1 MQDEA
6 ASGSLKT
13 DRMQDGAAPGS
24 LKNDD
29 LKAEVATEKKMM
41 DASQIEERNEGETSN
56 KRDVGQTKVHGRH
69 SGRSEQLGLSA
80 RPRPASRGRR

>member
-41 DASQIEERNEGETSN
+41 DASQIEEKKRAINATSAEP
-56 KRDVGQTKVHGRH
+56 KRAAAIAAD
-69 SGRSEQLGLSA
+69 RSNSA
-80 RPRPASRGRR
+80 SRPASRGRP

>member
-1 MQDEA
+1 MQDGV

-41 DASQIEERNEGETSN
+41 DASQIEEKKRAINATWAEPKRAAVIAADRSN
-56 KRDVGQTKVHGRH
+56 
-69 SGRSEQLGLSA
+69 SA
-80 RPRPASRGRR
+80 SRPASRGRP